1 MAEDRSGRVDV
12 GAVVGRLGAGPA
24 GTRASA
30 VLSHPAAMLGAMAAW
45 TAGEV
50 LGFDF
55 ETTGIDRFNDVP
67 VSYAL
72 VHVVDGVVVTELVRS
87 HRPGPRDPGGGD
99 RGARHHDG
107 AGARRGHAAASRRSG
122 W

>member
-1 MAEDRSGRVDV
+1 MMMTVLARTAVTGWSG
-12 GAVVGRLGAGPA
+12 AL
-24 GTRASA
+24 TRPVSA
-30 VLSHPAAMLGAMAAW
+30 VLSHPAAMLGTVATW

-72 VHVVDGVVVTELVRS
+72 VPVVGGVVRAELVRP

-99 RGARHHDG
+99 RGPRDHDR
-107 AGARRGHAAASRRSG
+107 AGS
-122 W
+122 